1 MRSLL
6 GRLRSLPLSFPEFV
20 VMMAASMSLYAM
32 AIDTML
38 PSLPAM
44 GRDFSVADQNQLQFI
59 VTLFMAGGGL
69 GQVLYG
75 PLADRF
81 GRRPVLLFGMSLY
94 VCAALLAA
102 FASSLEMLLGTR
114 LLQGLVAAAVSVIP
128 RSIMRDRYVGAQMA
142 KVMSITFIVF
152 LIVPVIAPT
161 VGQALLLVM
170 PWRGIFLLLGCA
182 ACVVG
187 GWVALRLPET
197 LNPDNR
203 RSLHPVHLIS
213 AAWQVVT
220 ERTSIWYSLAS
231 TLMIGGLMAY
241 ISTLPQ
247 IFAVAFEAPRLMPTI
262 FALCAGTMAM
272 MSVFNARFVE
282 RLGMRRVSHGALL
295 GYAGFSAVH
304 TLVAVS
310 GHETLLLF
318 GILQAGTMG
327 CFGLAVSNFNAIAMF
342 HMGKIAGSASSVQGL
357 ISMVGGA
364 LIGSLIGHQWN
375 GHVTFLPAGSLACG
389 VTALLFIL
397 TAEKGKLF
405 RDPPHEAHYESDEP
419 TWPVE

>member
-1 MRSLL
+1 MRSFM

-20 VMMAASMSLYAM
+20 MMMAASMSLYAM

-38 PSLPAM
+38 PSLPSI
-44 GRDFSVADQNQLQFI
+44 GRDFAVTDDNELQFI
-59 VTLFMAGGGL
+59 VTLFMAGGGF

-81 GRRPVLLFGMSLY
+81 GRRPVILSGMGLY
-94 VCAALLAA
+94 FLVALLASI
-102 FASSLEMLLGTR
+102 ASSIGMLLAIR
-114 LLQGLVAAAVSVIP
+114 LLQGLVGAAVSVIP
-128 RSIMRDRYVGAQMA
+128 RSIMRDRYQGAEMA

-170 PWRGIFLLLGCA
+170 PWRGIFVVLAGA
-182 ACVVG
+182 ACLIG
-187 GWVALRLPET
+187 GWVYLRLPET
-197 LNPDNR
+197 LNPAHR
-203 RSLHPVHLIS
+203 RSLHPVHMIN
-213 AAWQVVT
+213 AAWQVVG

-231 TLMIGGLMAY
+231 TVMIGGLMAY

-247 IFAVAFEAPRLMPTI
+247 IFSVTFQKPTLMPSI
-262 FALCAGTMAM
+262 FALCAGTMAV

-282 RLGMRRVSHGALL
+282 RLGMRRVSHGAMI
-295 GYAGFSAVH
+295 GYVAFSAIH
-304 TLVAVS
+304 TLVALS

-327 CFGLAVSNFNAIAMF
+327 CFGLAASNFNAIAMV
-342 HMGKIAGSASSVQGL
+342 HMGKLAGSASSVQGL

-364 LIGSLIGHQWN
+364 LVGALIGHQWN
-375 GHVTFLPAGSLACG
+375 GHVTFLPAGTLACG
-389 VTALLFIL
+389 LASLVFVLI
-397 TAEKGKLF
+397 AEKGKLF
-405 RDPPHEAHYESDEP
+405 TDPVQEVHFETGAPN
-419 TWPVE
+419 WPVE